1 MKIFLLEKI
10 SELCKG
16 CNLWLK
22 IHAFHKMTVVSLIPF
37 RLGYVGKNWQKGM
50 GPNVLACFHFICSS
64 ITSKRDFMVLW
75 HKIIQSIKSFMTSSL
90 SRVYYVIKQCWVLFD
105 VEIRV
110 LLNLS
115 LKIRDKNNLSEK
127 KPFL

>member
-10 SELCKG
+10 AELCKG

-37 RLGYVGKNWQKGM
+37 RLGYVGKKLAEGNGA
-50 GPNVLACFHFICSS
+50 NVLACFSFICSS
-64 ITSKRDFMVLW
+64 ITSKRDVMVLW
-75 HKIIQSIKSFMTSSL
+75 DKIVQSIKSFMTSSL
-90 SRVYYVIKQCWVLFD
+90 SRVYYVIKQCSVLFD

-110 LLNLS
+110 LL
-115 LKIRDKNNLSEK
+115 
-127 KPFL
+127 FLAHLNEILYMGQF